1 LDAAKAAGAES
12 AEAAAMAASAAA
24 VAAAAA
30 VARFPA
36 RNTEHAPDPLPIQH
50 VLALGFSQLAFTL
63 IRPILQKMT

>member
-24 VAAAAA
+24 AAAAAA
-30 VARFPA
+30 VARLPA